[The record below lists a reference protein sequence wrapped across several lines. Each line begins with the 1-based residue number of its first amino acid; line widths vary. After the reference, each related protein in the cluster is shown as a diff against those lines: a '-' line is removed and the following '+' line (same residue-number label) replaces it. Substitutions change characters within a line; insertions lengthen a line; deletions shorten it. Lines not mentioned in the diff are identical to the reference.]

1 MRDSVTDRD
10 LARGVRDT
18 LPLLVGVAPFGLVFG
33 LLGRTTALGPAG
45 TLAMSAF
52 VFAGSAQ
59 FISLSL
65 LGAGTAY
72 PLIVLTTLVVNL
84 RHALYAASLLPYVRH
99 LSAWWRR
106 FLAFGLTDESYA
118 VVITHY
124 RREMG
129 TSAGDNDPPE
139 EAARGYRR
147 YFLAANLTMYICWQL
162 STAAGVLLGGSVPDP
177 TAWGLDFALPVI
189 FIALLAGQTW
199 DRASV
204 ITALVSG
211 AVALVARD
219 MPGKLGL
226 LLAALLATTIGWG
239 VDVWQKRR

>member
-1 MRDSVTDRD
+1 MTDRAF
-10 LARGVRDT
+10 ARGVRDT
-18 LPLLVGVAPFGLVFG
+18 LPLLVGVAPFGVVFG

-65 LGAGTAY
+65 LSAGTAY

-84 RHALYAASLLPYVRH
+84 RHMLYAASLLPYVRH
-99 LSAWWRR
+99 LSAAWRR

-129 TSAGDNDPPE
+129 VGIGNDDPPE
-139 EAARGYRR
+139 GAARGYRH
-147 YFLAANLTMYICWQL
+147 YFLAANLTMYLCWQL

-177 TAWGLDFALPVI
+177 AGWGLDFALPVI
-189 FIALLAGQTW
+189 FIALLAGQEW
-199 DRASV
+199 DRASIV
-204 ITALVSG
+204 TAIVSG
-211 AVALVARD
+211 VVTLIAKD
-219 MPGKLGL
+219 MPGRLGL
-226 LLAALLATTIGWG
+226 LLAALLAATVGLG
-239 VDVWQKRR
+239 VEAWQKRR

>member
-1 MRDSVTDRD
+1 MLDRD
-10 LARGVRDT
+10 FARGVRDT

-45 TLAMSAF
+45 TLAMSAC

-65 LGAGTAY
+65 LTAGTVY

-84 RHALYAASLLPYVRH
+84 RHMLYAASLLPYVRY
-99 LSAWWRR
+99 LSAAWRR

-129 TSAGDNDPPE
+129 AGHDALPE
-139 EAARGYRR
+139 DAARGHRY
-147 YFLAANLTMYICWQL
+147 YFLAANLTMYLCWQL
-162 STAAGVLLGGSVPDP
+162 STAAGVFLGGSVPDP

-189 FIALLAGQTW
+189 FIALLAGQEW
-199 DRASV
+199 DRPSI
-204 ITALVSG
+204 ITAIVSG
-211 AVALVARD
+211 AVALLAKD
-219 MPGKLGL
+219 MPGRLGL
-226 LLAALLATTIGWG
+226 LLAALLAATAGWG
-239 VDVWQKRR
+239 MEAWQKRR